1 MPASIGM
8 PLLPHKRS
16 TTQSRYVE
24 LRRVKGFSSGVITGR
39 HEMKIYAGTQRLW
52 VESRA

>member
-1 MPASIGM
+1 MNETDRTDALRRMPASIGM

-24 LRRVKGFSSGVITGR
+24 LRRVKGFSSVVITGMQKR
-39 HEMKIYAGTQRLW
+39 
-52 VESRA
+52 